1 MRGDSQ
7 FKTGIQIRVEAGEF
21 IFMGPPFGAAMLWQL
36 PTSTSSILATFSPGD
51 ICMRTRSLVISAT
64 LISALSLF
72 MLSSA
77 TYGQELKKGMLV
89 GVHTWSVKLA
99 PGVTME
105 QFINFTNT
113 KFIPTQQKN
122 LPGWSFYP
130 VKWIRGEK
138 SDQFGVVII
147 VPEKERDKYY
157 NPDGSDTEL
166 GKVSRKKL
174 QPIMDEAAKLGTMTD
189 KYIDWLIY

>member
-1 MRGDSQ
+1 M
-7 FKTGIQIRVEAGEF
+7 KK
-21 IFMGPPFGAAMLWQL
+21 
-36 PTSTSSILATFSPGD
+36 
-51 ICMRTRSLVISAT
+51 
-64 LISALSLF
+64 LIVALSLILLTSVAF
-72 MLSSA
+72 
-77 TYGQELKKGMLV
+77 GQELKKGTLI

-105 QFINFTNT
+105 QFINFTNA
-113 KFIPTQQKN
+113 KFIPAQKKN
-122 LPGWSFYP
+122 LPGWNFYS

-138 SDQFGVVII
+138 SDQFGVIVT

-166 GKVSRKKL
+166 GKDVRKKL